1 VTSGEHQQGHGEPS
15 AQADHRMIPV
25 EKGPLSLIE
34 QRQKL
39 EQATKD
45 RIQALLK
52 EDQDNHARTA
62 TRHTE
67 ILAELKLLG
76 WKRTRTPKEDS
87 APANDA
93 A

>member
-1 VTSGEHQQGHGEPS
+1 MTSAEHAVPT
-15 AQADHRMIPV
+15 
-25 EKGPLSLIE
+25 LIE

-45 RIQALLK
+45 RIQSLLK

-76 WKRTRTPKEDS
+76 WKRTRAVKDS
-87 APANDA
+87 TTDGASVSE
-93 A
+93 